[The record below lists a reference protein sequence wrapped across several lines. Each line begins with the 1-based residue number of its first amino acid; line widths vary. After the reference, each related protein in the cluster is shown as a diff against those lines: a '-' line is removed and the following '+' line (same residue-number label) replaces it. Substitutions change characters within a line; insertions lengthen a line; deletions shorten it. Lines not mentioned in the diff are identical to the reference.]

1 MEVGDDKSK
10 AIGATVLLRRP
21 DGTILMQLRDDGRG
35 ASIPFPK
42 MWNFPGGA
50 VEPGEK
56 PIDAAV
62 REIAEEFEIAL
73 EPSDLREIWSYTHA
87 HAAIDH
93 IFLCHLPADTV
104 PVLHEGAACAWL
116 TLSEIAHLSL
126 GFDGTKVVEFLL
138 RTWSDSTKPVA

>member
-1 MEVGDDKSK
+1 MQVDKNTNK

-35 ASIPFPK
+35 TSIPYPN

-50 VEPGEK
+50 TEPGEE

-62 REIAEEFEIAL
+62 REIAEEFEIKL

-93 IFLCHLPADTV
+93 IFLCHVSADTV
-104 PVLHEGAACAWL
+104 PTLHEGAACAWL
-116 TLSEIAHLSL
+116 TLREIAQLRL
-126 GFDGTKVVEFLL
+126 GFEGTKIVDFLL
-138 RTWSDSTKPVA
+138 RTWVDAASR